1 MKIVSI
7 GILRYNR
14 DTPDPILL
22 SQANDLASFG
32 FFQRQG
38 VKEMATFFSKT
49 IVKRTQPGMRQSVQ
63 HEEYNVHVYMRHDGL
78 AGTVTADMEYPPRV
92 AFVMLTQLLEQFN
105 DQIQWQSEM
114 RTEALKF
121 GPLDQAIVEYQQD
134 PAKADK
140 ITKIQRDLDETTAV
154 LHRTIDSVLERGVKL
169 DELVDRS
176 DDLSRQS
183 KMFYKQARKTNSC
196 CIVS

>member
-1 MKIVSI
+1 MKVISI
-7 GILRYNR
+7 SVLRFNR
-14 DTPDPILL
+14 DTAEPVML
-22 SQANDLASFG
+22 SQVNELASFG

-38 VKEMATFFSKT
+38 IKEMCIFFSKT

-63 HEEYNVHVYMRHDGL
+63 HEDYNVHVYMRQDGL
-78 AGTVTADMEYPPRV
+78 AGTVTADLEYPPRV
-92 AFVMLTQLLEQFN
+92 AFVLLTQLLEQYAE
-105 DQIQWQSEM
+105 QVPWQSEI
-114 RTEALKF
+114 RNEAIKF
-121 GPLDQAIVEYQQD
+121 PPMDKMIVDYQD

-140 ITKIQRDLDETTAV
+140 ITKIQRDLDETTEV
-154 LHRTIDSVLERGVKL
+154 LHRTIDNVLERGVRL

-196 CIVS
+196 CVIS